1 MEKMDIYKVD
11 LLGSAFKDGQMQ
23 FDLDDDFFAAIDG
36 LIDRGQIKTTVDC
49 KCTGSMYK
57 FQIHSTGTIVV
68 PCDRCLADLELRI
81 DTTDELVA
89 KIGEEYSDD
98 GECVIVPETE
108 GYLNLAQFI
117 YEFIALSMPITC
129 CHEPGKC
136 DDSMMQELSKH
147 QAARSGQE
155 DDESEDFEN
164 EGESDEKRDKDSSG
178 SPTDD
183 EAIDPRWA
191 ALKKLKG

>member
-1 MEKMDIYKVD
+1 MEKMDIYNVD
-11 LLGSAFKDGQMQ
+11 LLSSAFKDGQLH

-49 KCTGSMYK
+49 RCTGSMYK
-57 FQIHSTGTIVV
+57 FQIHSAGTIVV

-89 KIGEEYSDD
+89 KLGDEYCDD

-147 QAARSGQE
+147 QAARSGRE
-155 DDESEDFEN
+155 DE
-164 EGESDEKRDKDSSG
+164 ESDEFENTGDSEDNMN
-178 SPTDD
+178 DD
-183 EAIDPRWA
+183 LSSNAGGDDMIDPRWA

>member
-1 MEKMDIYKVD
+1 MEKMDIYNVD
-11 LLGSAFKDGQMQ
+11 LLSSAFKDGQLH

-49 KCTGSMYK
+49 RCTGSMYK
-57 FQIHSTGTIVV
+57 FQIHSAGTIVV

-89 KIGEEYSDD
+89 KLGDEYCDD

-147 QAARSGQE
+147 QAARSGRE
-155 DDESEDFEN
+155 DE
-164 EGESDEKRDKDSSG
+164 ESDEFENIGDSEDNMN
-178 SPTDD
+178 DD
-183 EAIDPRWA
+183 LSSNAGGDDMIDPRWA